1 MFKIV
6 YCVRR
11 KPGMSVA
18 EFQDYWLHTHGP
30 LVRQHAAA
38 LNIRRYI
45 QTHTVHQGL
54 TEAMVKSRN
63 GPEPFDGIAELWYD
77 SEADVFDRDDPV
89 PFFLQSDHIGNAT
102 LFLAANMGRFVTGEV
117 LVVDGGVT
125 LRGPE
130 RDT

>member
-18 EFQDYWLHTHGP
+18 EFQDYWLNTHGP

-38 LNIRRYI
+38 LNIRRYV

-63 GPEPFDGIAELWYD
+63 GLEPFDGVAELWYD
-77 SEADVFDRDDPV
+77 SEADVF
-89 PFFLQSDHIGNAT
+89 
-102 LFLAANMGRFVTGEV
+102 AAAKTEQGKAAGRE
-117 LVVDGGVT
+117 LVEDENRFIDGAASVVFAGTEHEIV
-125 LRGPE
+125 G
-130 RDT
+130 